1 MLKRCV
7 GSMMAKMVLRELM
20 DPLIFMF
27 FKYFPPP
34 PPPTHPLVFGLINPE
49 PGGIFV
55 DLHYDSG

>member
-1 MLKRCV
+1 
-7 GSMMAKMVLRELM
+7 MAKMVLRELM
-20 DPLIFMF
+20 DPLIFMK
-27 FKYFPPP
+27 FKSFPP

>member
-1 MLKRCV
+1 MCRIYDGKNGAAGTH
-7 GSMMAKMVLRELM
+7 GSINFHEVQ
-20 DPLIFMF
+20 IV
-27 FKYFPPP
+27 PPP

>member
-1 MLKRCV
+1 
-7 GSMMAKMVLRELM
+7 MMAKMVLRELM
-20 DPLIFMF
+20 DPLIFMK
-27 FKYFPPP
+27 FKSFHPP